1 MKEDGRDACVPNES
15 LANTQMAR
23 KMKGGFGGDSM
34 ALPMI
39 LSILALAAVVAFFVM
54 VPVKKEGFVPVA
66 PSKEGDKKDV
76 TPAGNVILY

>member
-1 MKEDGRDACVPNES
+1 
-15 LANTQMAR
+15 
-23 KMKGGFGGDSM
+23 M

-39 LSILALAAVVAFFVM
+39 LSILALAAIVAFLVM
-54 VPVKKEGFVPVA
+54 VPTKKEGFVPVA